1 MAVIEAFL
9 SAAAVAELEAAGSRP
24 GGMLANRIAT
34 FAAADPPPGL
44 HLLYAAHW
52 CAACEVFEH
61 EGVPALIVYAV
72 RKRGELLE
80 LLVGADVAA
89 ATRALAVRAALRQ
102 SPRPVAPRV

>member
-44 HLLYAAHW
+44 HL
-52 CAACEVFEH
+52 
-61 EGVPALIVYAV
+61 IVYAV